1 MFLNIINTI
10 AYFFLDIFRSV
21 EYVLLDITNM
31 LHTEPIIPNDSEG
44 EGEGEGEE
52 EKKTNTYEDW
62 YTEFQNEMILLFEKR
77 PHTHKIHES
86 DDDDDNDIDIDDDSD
101 LDFIEKEEL
110 ELDLYSGFKYKSE
123 SESESESKSE
133 SELESESESESEL
146 EWESKLELEEY
157 SKIRLVSIEG
167 NIGGGKS
174 TLIQTL
180 QEKYKDRSDI
190 LFIQEPI
197 DIWNTIK
204 DNTGKNILQ
213 YFYEN
218 LGKYAFAFQIMA
230 YTTRLNLIKETI
242 RNASK
247 KVKVI
252 VMERSLEADSNIF
265 AKMLFEEGIMNT
277 IEYQIYNLMGKDNW
291 NEYGVDGI
299 IWLRTEPEE
308 CYSRIQHRN
317 REGEEGINIE
327 YLRKCH
333 QYHLEWLSSDMGFVC
348 DIGGSSDPKILEL
361 DLEKIDN
368 YLF

>member
-1 MFLNIINTI
+1 MFVNIINTI
-10 AYFFLDIFRSV
+10 AYFLLDIFRYV
-21 EYVLLDITNM
+21 EYLIFDVTNM
-31 LHTEPIIPNDSEG
+31 LHIEPNIPNE
-44 EGEGEGEE
+44 
-52 EKKTNTYEDW
+52 YEDW
-62 YTEFQNEMILLFEKR
+62 YTEFQNEMLLLFEKR
-77 PHTHKIHES
+77 PHTHVIVK
-86 DDDDDNDIDIDDDSD
+86 DDDEDKDDLDSIKNEDYNLYSDSD
-101 LDFIEKEEL
+101 LDYIANEEL
-110 ELDLYSGFKYKSE
+110 DYDWNDEFTEEDDE
-123 SESESESKSE
+123 EIE
-133 SELESESESESEL
+133 
-146 EWESKLELEEY
+146 EEY
-157 SKIRLVSIEG
+157 TKIRLVSIEG
-167 NIGGGKS
+167 NIGAGKS

-197 DIWNTIK
+197 DIWNTIQ
-204 DNTGKNILQ
+204 DNKGKNILQ

-242 RNASK
+242 QNASK

-265 AKMLFEEGIMNT
+265 AKMLFEEGVMNT

-291 NEYGVDGI
+291 NDYGVDGI

-317 REGEEGINIE
+317 REGEQDINLE

-333 QYHLEWLSSDMGFVC
+333 QYHLEWLSADMGFVC
-348 DIGGSSDPKILEL
+348 DIGNSSDPKGLEL

>member
-1 MFLNIINTI
+1 MFVNIINTI
-10 AYFFLDIFRSV
+10 AYFFLDIFRYAENLIFDV
-21 EYVLLDITNM
+21 TNM
-31 LHTEPIIPNDSEG
+31 LHIEPNIPN
-44 EGEGEGEE
+44 EE
-52 EKKTNTYEDW
+52 NEYEDW
-62 YTEFQNEMILLFEKR
+62 YTEFQNEMLLLFEKR
-77 PHTHKIHES
+77 PHTHVIHEL
-86 DDDDDNDIDIDDDSD
+86 DDLNEEEEEEEEVELVSELDGVDSIKNED
-101 LDFIEKEEL
+101 Y
-110 ELDLYSGFKYKSE
+110 DLYSDSDSDSDSITNE
-123 SESESESKSE
+123 
-133 SELESESESESEL
+133 ELDYDWNDEL
-146 EWESKLELEEY
+146 TEDNLENDLENEDDDEY
-157 SKIRLVSIEG
+157 NKIRLVSIEG
-167 NIGGGKS
+167 NIGAGKS
-174 TLIQTL
+174 TLIQKL

-265 AKMLFEEGIMNT
+265 AKMLFEEGVMNT

-291 NEYGVDGI
+291 NDYGVDGI

-317 REGEEGINIE
+317 REGEQGINLE

-333 QYHLEWLSSDMGFVC
+333 QYHLEWLSADMGFVC
-348 DIGGSSDPKILEL
+348 DIGNSSDPKGLEL

>member
-1 MFLNIINTI
+1 
-10 AYFFLDIFRSV
+10 
-21 EYVLLDITNM
+21 M
-31 LHTEPIIPNDSEG
+31 L
-44 EGEGEGEE
+44 
-52 EKKTNTYEDW
+52 
-62 YTEFQNEMILLFEKR
+62 LLFEKR
-77 PHTHKIHES
+77 PHTHVIHEL
-86 DDDDDNDIDIDDDSD
+86 DDLNEEEEEEEDELVSELDGVDSIKNEDYDLYSD
-101 LDFIEKEEL
+101 LDSDSDSITNEEL
-110 ELDLYSGFKYKSE
+110 DYDWNDELTEDN
-123 SESESESKSE
+123 
-133 SELESESESESEL
+133 LENEDDD
-146 EWESKLELEEY
+146 EY
-157 SKIRLVSIEG
+157 NKIRLVSIEG
-167 NIGGGKS
+167 NIGAGKS
-174 TLIQTL
+174 TLIQKL

-265 AKMLFEEGIMNT
+265 AKMLFEDGVMNT

-291 NEYGVDGI
+291 NDYGVDGI
-299 IWLRTEPEE
+299 IWLRTDPDES
-308 CYSRIQHRN
+308 YSRIQHRN
-317 REGEEGINIE
+317 REGEQGINLE

-333 QYHLEWLSSDMGFVC
+333 QYHLEWLSADMGFVC
-348 DIGGSSDPKILEL
+348 DIGNSSDPKGLEL